1 MGIFAT
7 HIEDVRL
14 VESKPHVYKF
24 RASADKSVF
33 QNAA

>member
-14 VESKPHVYKF
+14 VESKCARLRVR
-24 RASADKSVF
+24 RAVCPVAE
-33 QNAA
+33 